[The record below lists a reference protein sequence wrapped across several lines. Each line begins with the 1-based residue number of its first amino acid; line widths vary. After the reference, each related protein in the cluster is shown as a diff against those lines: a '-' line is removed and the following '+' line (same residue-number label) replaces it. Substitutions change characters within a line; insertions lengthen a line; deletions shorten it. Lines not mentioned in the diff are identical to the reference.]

1 MKRIFV
7 ILLAVILVFSFGCK
21 KGKKQSNTQQQQ
33 DTISFESAALPF
45 DNQTSPFD
53 SVATDVDTTQT
64 DQVMT
69 VDTQTN
75 KIKPVSDNVVKQNP
89 GNIYIIVGSF
99 KVYQNAVKTKNYY
112 EHLGYQP
119 QILPQVAG
127 FNRVALESYTDLTQA
142 RKRLA
147 VLRKK
152 FNRHDF
158 WLLYNKDNQ

>member
-1 MKRIFV
+1 MKRILV
-7 ILLAVILVFSFGCK
+7 ILLAGILVFSFGCK
-21 KGKKQSNTQQQQ
+21 KGKKQANNQQQQ
-33 DTISFESAALPF
+33 DTVSFESATLPF
-45 DNQTSPFD
+45 DQESPFD
-53 SVATDVDTTQT
+53 SVATDVDTTQN
-64 DQVMT
+64 DQVMA

-127 FNRVALESYTDLTQA
+127 LNRVALESYTDLSQA

-147 VLRKK
+147 ILRKK